1 MTVEITE
8 ETFDDF
14 IEKNEYVLVDC
25 WAPWC
30 GPCRRMGP
38 IIDELS
44 ADLEGKV
51 AVGKLNTDEA
61 PGISVRFA
69 INAIPTLLMFKK
81 GVMLEPLVGLRP
93 KQDILAYMAASGMI
107 DAPKAEEGDG
117 EKHFAAMVIDSNFDE
132 FVKSKGYALVDC
144 WAPWCKPCVRMGPII
159 EGLAKISQDDIAVGK
174 LNVDENPVTTMRFG
188 IQSIPTILI
197 YKDGVQVDMFVG
209 YDPTLTPEALR
220 ARILTY

>member
-61 PGISVRFA
+61 EGISVRFA

-81 GVMLEPLVGLRP
+81 GVLLEPLVGLRP

-107 DAPKAEEGDG
+107 DAPKKEEGG
-117 EKHFAAMVIDSNFDE
+117 EEHFAAMVTDSNFDE

-174 LNVDENPVTTMRFG
+174 LNVDENPMTSMRFG

-197 YKDGVQVDMFVG
+197 YKDGKQVGEFVG
-209 YDPTLTPEALR
+209 FDPTLTPESLR
-220 ARILTY
+220 ERIFTY

>member
-14 IEKNEYVLVDC
+14 IENNEFVLVDC

-38 IIDELS
+38 IVDELS
-44 ADLEGKV
+44 TELEGKV

-61 PGISVRFA
+61 PGISARFG
-69 INAIPTLLMFKK
+69 ITAIPTLLLFKNK
-81 GVMLEPLVGLRP
+81 VAIEPLVGLRP
-93 KQDILAYMAASGMI
+93 KQDILAYMAASGMV
-107 DAPKAEEGDG
+107 ASAKKEGPAEE
-117 EKHFAAMVIDSNFDE
+117 HFAAMVTDSNFDE

-174 LNVDENPVTTMRFG
+174 LNVDENPMTSMRFN
-188 IQSIPTILI
+188 IQSIPTVLI
-197 YKDGVQVDMFVG
+197 YKNGKQVDVIVG
-209 YDPTLTPEALR
+209 LSPALTPEVLR
-220 ARILTY
+220 EHILSF

>member
-1 MTVEITE
+1 MTIEITE

-14 IEKNEYVLVDC
+14 IDKNEFVLIDC

-44 ADLEGKV
+44 AELEGKV

-61 PGISVRFA
+61 PGISARFG
-69 INAIPTLLMFKK
+69 ITAIPTLLFFKNK
-81 GVMLEPLVGLRP
+81 VAIEPLVGLRP
-93 KQDILAYMAASGMI
+93 KQDILAYMASSGMVAAGKQE
-107 DAPKAEEGDG
+107 APAEE
-117 EKHFAAMVIDSNFDE
+117 HFVAMVTDSNFDE

-174 LNVDENPVTTMRFG
+174 LNVDENPMTSLRFN
-188 IQSIPTILI
+188 IQSIPTVLI
-197 YKDGVQVDMFVG
+197 YKNGKQADVIVG
-209 YDPTLTPEALR
+209 LNPALTPEVLR
-220 ARILTY
+220 EHILSL

>member
-1 MTVEITE
+1 MTIEITE

-14 IEKNEYVLVDC
+14 IDKNEFVLIDC

-44 ADLEGKV
+44 AELEGKV

-61 PGISVRFA
+61 PGISARFG
-69 INAIPTLLMFKK
+69 ITAIPTLLFFKNK
-81 GVMLEPLVGLRP
+81 VAIEPLVGLRP
-93 KQDILAYMAASGMI
+93 KQDILAYMASSGMVAAGKQE
-107 DAPKAEEGDG
+107 APAEE
-117 EKHFAAMVIDSNFDE
+117 HFAAMVTDSNFDE

-174 LNVDENPVTTMRFG
+174 LNVDENPMTSLRFN
-188 IQSIPTILI
+188 IQSIPTVLI
-197 YKDGVQVDMFVG
+197 YKNGKQADVIVG
-209 YDPTLTPEALR
+209 LNPALTPEVLR
-220 ARILTY
+220 EHILSL

>member
-1 MTVEITE
+1 MTIEITE

-14 IEKNEYVLVDC
+14 IDKNEFVLIDC

-44 ADLEGKV
+44 AELEGKV

-61 PGISVRFA
+61 PGISARFG
-69 INAIPTLLMFKK
+69 ITAIPTLLFFKNK
-81 GVMLEPLVGLRP
+81 VAIEPLVGLRP
-93 KQDILAYMAASGMI
+93 KQDILASMASSGMVAAGKQE
-107 DAPKAEEGDG
+107 APAEE
-117 EKHFAAMVIDSNFDE
+117 HFAAMVTDSNFDE

-174 LNVDENPVTTMRFG
+174 LNVDENPMTSLRFN
-188 IQSIPTILI
+188 IQSIPTVLI
-197 YKDGVQVDMFVG
+197 YKNGKQADVIVG
-209 YDPTLTPEALR
+209 LNPALTPEVLR
-220 ARILTY
+220 EHILSL